1 MKTSVQAN
9 AGARESTGAATDAN
23 RSAAT
28 AVVDTAIEAANA
40 YEREDL
46 ARRLTATRK
55 RLADPTVR
63 VMVVGE
69 FKQGKS
75 SLVNA
80 ILNAAVCPVDD
91 DVATSVPTVLRHAD
105 QPYAGVIRRAD
116 DGTEAT
122 EPIDL
127 GALPVYASELGNPGN
142 ERGLLAVEIGLPRR
156 LLRGGLSLVDTPGV
170 GGLGSA
176 HTSATI
182 AALPTA
188 DLVLFVSDASQELT
202 GPEMEMLE
210 LAAKMDVPT
219 ALVLTKTDF
228 YPSWRE
234 ICDLNLGHLETRGFQ
249 VPTFPTS
256 ALLRTKAVE
265 TNDRQLNLESGYPH
279 LIEFIE
285 ARAADVAET
294 AKATVLEDLRSV
306 VGQLS
311 DTFDRERL
319 VLEDPT
325 QAQELMAAFES
336 TKERADALR
345 DQAARWQVTLND
357 GVADLTADFDHRL
370 KGRLRST
377 SAESD
382 AAIDGQ
388 DPAEIWDDFT
398 AWLRRRVSHDLAQTY
413 VELSQRTHQLST
425 LVADH
430 FDDGKPSLVIRL
442 DTGTALAK
450 AAGIDPRTDIEAA
463 GKGAGTTAMTA
474 MRGSYG
480 GLLMF
485 GMVAQ
490 MAGMTMLNPATAV
503 IGALMGRKAVKDERE
518 RQLTVRRQQAKVTA
532 RQFID
537 DAGFEVGK
545 EMRDSLRNLHR
556 NLRDHYQDRAD
567 ELKRSIAT
575 SLAAAKEAVN
585 SSEAQRTARLRDVN
599 AELQRLQTLA
609 YQVEQLDRPDH
620 RTQPQGDT
628 HQGTGR

>member
-1 MKTSVQAN
+1 MQRGTDNN
-9 AGARESTGAATDAN
+9 AMT
-23 RSAAT
+23 
-28 AVVDTAIEAANA
+28 VVDTAIQAATA
-40 YEREDL
+40 YGREDL
-46 ARRLTATRK
+46 ARRLDTTRE
-55 RLADPTVR
+55 RLADPAVR

-80 ILNAAVCPVDD
+80 IVNANVCPVDD

-105 QPYAGVIRRAD
+105 EPWVGVIRRAD
-116 DGTEAT
+116 DGTEET
-122 EPIDL
+122 EHIEFSS
-127 GALPVYASELGNPGN
+127 LPVYASELGNPGN
-142 ERGLLAVEIGLPRR
+142 QQGLLAVEIGLPRR
-156 LLRGGLSLVDTPGV
+156 ILAGGLSLVDTPGV

-202 GPEMEMLE
+202 APEMEMLE
-210 LAAKMDVPT
+210 LTAKMDVPT

-228 YPSWRE
+228 HPSWRE
-234 ICDLNLGHLETRGFQ
+234 ICDLNLGHLERRGFQ
-249 VPTFPTS
+249 VPMFPTS
-256 ALLRTKAVE
+256 ALLRTTAVE
-265 TNDRQLNLESGYPH
+265 TDDRQLNLESGYPH

-285 ARAADVAET
+285 TRAAEVA
-294 AKATVLEDLRSV
+294 ATVRATAIDDLRSV
-306 VGQLS
+306 VGQLT

-325 QAQELMAAFES
+325 RAQELMAAFES

-345 DQAARWQVTLND
+345 DQAARWHVTLND
-357 GVADLTADFDHRL
+357 GVSDLTADFDHRL
-370 KGRLRST
+370 KGRLRTT

-382 AAIDGQ
+382 SAIDSQ
-388 DPAEIWDDFT
+388 DPAEIWEDFT

-413 VELSQRTHQLST
+413 VELSQRTHELSM

-430 FDDGKPSLVIRL
+430 FDDGKPSLAIRL
-442 DTGTALAK
+442 DAGAALAK
-450 AAGIDPRTDIEAA
+450 AAGIDPRTDVEAA
-463 GKGAGTTAMTA
+463 GKGVGTTAMTA

-485 GMVAQ
+485 GMMAQ
-490 MAGMTMLNPATAV
+490 MAGMAMLNPATAV
-503 IGALMGRKAVKDERE
+503 VGALMGRKAVKDERE
-518 RQLTVRRQQAKVTA
+518 RQLTIRRQQAKVTA

-537 DAGFEVGK
+537 DAGFEIGK
-545 EMRDSLRNLHR
+545 DMRDSLRTLHR

-575 SLAAAKEAVN
+575 SLAAAKEAVAGN
-585 SSEAQRTARLRDVN
+585 EAERTSRLRDVK

-609 YQVEQLDRPDH
+609 YQIDELHRPDDH
-620 RTQPQGDT
+620 KHPQGST
-628 HQGTGR
+628 SRSGTDIAQRTSR